1 MPRIVLN
8 AENTK
13 ENKRDSFPSPQRA
26 YTQRLGRTDN
36 KQTSKPIIYKAERN
50 IRQAVQIKNGMRER
64 GSYFRQGF
72 VKGDI

>member
-36 KQTSKPIIYKAERN
+36 KHENMYMSCQVVISPMN
-50 IRQAVQIKNGMRER
+50 
-64 GSYFRQGF
+64 
-72 VKGDI
+72 